1 MNRDQGADQ
10 FRLRGA
16 IIGFGNAA
24 EHAHLPAWRRNNHFR
39 IDVVLEPHPE
49 QAQLA
54 RSLLPEARIYSEIEA
69 LTTCK
74 DLDFVDICTPPCF
87 HGDLA
92 LKACEAGL
100 HVFCEK
106 PLVTSLETLRAI
118 EQASNESECVIFA
131 VNNWKYAPLW
141 AKVFELVH
149 SDAIGVVRSI
159 SLTVLRPPHSGG
171 GVSNWR
177 KRPAMAGGGI
187 LLDHGWHH
195 LYLILSVMREP
206 PLFIL
211 ARMEYS
217 EENGPDLEEVV
228 DLTIRFPNAEAK
240 LYLTWR
246 APCRRNFG
254 TIRGDTGMLLLND
267 DHLIL
272 CPDGAPA
279 RRYDFPEALSASS
292 HHPEWMKL
300 VVEDF
305 RREIFDARLRG
316 ANFIEGR
323 WCTQL
328 THLAYQSQREGSRPV
343 KVSHLMV

>member
-1 MNRDQGADQ
+1 MNRHQGKDK
-10 FRLRGA
+10 FPLRGA
-16 IIGFGNAA
+16 IIGFGNVA
-24 EHAHLPAWRRNNHFR
+24 EHAHLPVWQRNKHFR
-39 IDVVLEPHPE
+39 IDVVLEPDPE

-54 RSLLPEARIYSEIEA
+54 RGLLPEARIYSGIET
-69 LTTCK
+69 LPPCN

-87 HGDLA
+87 HADLV
-92 LKACEAGL
+92 LKACQAGL

-106 PLVTSLETLRAI
+106 PLVTSFESLHEI
-118 EQASNESECVIFA
+118 WQSASQFGRVIFT

-149 SDAIGVVRSI
+149 SDTIGVVRSM

-177 KRPAMAGGGI
+177 KCPEMAGGGI

-206 PLFIL
+206 PLSIS

-217 EENGPDLEEVV
+217 EENGPDLEETV
-228 DLTIRFPNAEAK
+228 DLTIRFPNAEAN

-246 APCRRNFG
+246 GPCRRNFG
-254 TIRGDTGMLLLND
+254 RIRGDKGMLLLND

-272 CPDGAPA
+272 CRDGAPA
-279 RRYDFPEALSASS
+279 RRYDFPEALSAGS
-292 HHPEWMKL
+292 HHPEWMEL

-316 ANFIEGR
+316 ANLIEGR

-343 KVSHLMV
+343 KVSHLIV

>member
-1 MNRDQGADQ
+1 MNREQGEDQ
-10 FRLRGA
+10 FPLRGA

-24 EHAHLPAWRRNNHFR
+24 IHAHLPLWQKDDRFR
-39 IDVVLEPHPE
+39 IDAVLEPDRDR
-49 QAQLA
+49 ANLA
-54 RSLLPEARIYSEIEA
+54 RDLLPESHIHSEVESLLA
-69 LTTCK
+69 EEE
-74 DLDFVDICTPPCF
+74 LDFVDICAPPCF
-87 HGDLA
+87 HADLI
-92 LKACEAGL
+92 LNACRAGL

-106 PLVTSLETLRAI
+106 PLATSFESLHEIWRAST
-118 EQASNESECVIFA
+118 EFGKVIFT

-141 AKVFELVH
+141 TRVFELVH
-149 SDAIGVVRSI
+149 SDIIGVVRFL

-177 KRPAMAGGGI
+177 KRPEMAGGGI

-195 LYLILSVMREP
+195 LYLILSVMRGP
-206 PLFIL
+206 PLFIS
-211 ARMEYS
+211 ARMDYS

-228 DLTIRFPNAEAK
+228 DLAIRFPNAEAK

-254 TIRGDTGMLLLND
+254 TIRGDTGTLLLND

-272 CPDGAPA
+272 CPEGAPA

-316 ANFIEGR
+316 ANLIEGR
-323 WCTQL
+323 SCTQL